1 MLLAKGKG
9 EGPAVCVLMLR
20 DTKRSD
26 IKNKQTKNTTAFLRY
41 NLLIWSMQLNGF
53 GYIHRSVKPSLHS
66 SLEHLHL
73 LCFRNVTLDTVLAT
87 KYTIKKY

>member
-26 IKNKQTKNTTAFLRY
+26 IKNKETNKKHNSFLE
-41 NLLIWSMQLNGF
+41 
-53 GYIHRSVKPSLHS
+53 V
-66 SLEHLHL
+66 
-73 LCFRNVTLDTVLAT
+73 
-87 KYTIKKY
+87 